1 MKRINIFVEG
11 QTEEV
16 FVQKVLYEHFQ
27 PLNIFL
33 TPILIR
39 TGRKGKGGVSSYGKI
54 RKQIYRKCHQDKK
67 SFVSTMFDYYGLPND
82 FPGKN
87 KLPNTDDPIKK
98 VTYLENEFNKD
109 ISLPNFIP
117 NFLVFEFEALLFT
130 KTEAFG
136 QWFETSVIE
145 KLAQVRDKFSTP
157 EHINDNPKT
166 SPSKRI
172 IKLCPSYKKIYHG
185 THIALDIGLDLIRKD
200 CHHFNDWLNR
210 LEKLN

>member
-1 MKRINIFVEG
+1 M
-11 QTEEV
+11 
-16 FVQKVLYEHFQ
+16 
-27 PLNIFL
+27 NIFL

-39 TGRKGKGGVSSYGKI
+39 AGRKGKGGVSSYEKI

-87 KLPNTDDPIKK
+87 NLPNTDDPIKK
-98 VTYLENEFNKD
+98 VIYLESAFKKD
-109 ISLPNFIP
+109 ISLLNLIP

-145 KLAQVRDKFSTP
+145 KLAQVRDTFSTP

-166 SPSKRI
+166 APSKRI
-172 IKLCPSYKKIYHG
+172 IELCPRYKKY
-185 THIALDIGLDLIRKD
+185 TMVLK
-200 CHHFNDWLNR
+200 
-210 LEKLN
+210 